1 MMRKLQITLISCF
14 LMFVGVSAS
23 HADSGFSDVAH
34 SPNKDFFVARMTSPE
49 NKGRILV
56 VDVKGKKAIAEFAKP
71 RDGVID
77 WYEWVSDDRVV
88 YQILLKSEKAG
99 AVSGLTLVY
108 AMDRDGGNRRQ
119 IFGYGLERS
128 KRDTRINVRK
138 EIKAEIEILDTLVK
152 DRKVVLVAEYP
163 LKKVG
168 LNNYV
173 RAKNRPVTISRLD
186 VYSGKRK
193 KVKAVPYG
201 EVSKYRAS

>member
-1 MMRKLQITLISCF
+1 
-14 LMFVGVSAS
+14 MFVGVSSS
-23 HADSGFSDVAH
+23 HAGSGFSDMAH
-34 SPNKDFFVARMTSPE
+34 SPNKDFFVARMTAPE

-71 RDGVID
+71 RDGIID
-77 WYEWVSDDRVV
+77 WYEWVNNDRVV
-88 YQILLKSEKAG
+88 YQIILKSEKAG
-99 AVSGLTLVY
+99 AINGLTLVY

-119 IFGYGLERS
+119 IYGYGLERS

-138 EIKAEIEILDTLVK
+138 EIKAEIEILDTLVG

-173 RAKNRPVTISRLD
+173 RAKNRPATISRLD

-193 KVKAVPYG
+193 KVKTMSYE
-201 EVSKYRAS
+201 EVSKYRPS